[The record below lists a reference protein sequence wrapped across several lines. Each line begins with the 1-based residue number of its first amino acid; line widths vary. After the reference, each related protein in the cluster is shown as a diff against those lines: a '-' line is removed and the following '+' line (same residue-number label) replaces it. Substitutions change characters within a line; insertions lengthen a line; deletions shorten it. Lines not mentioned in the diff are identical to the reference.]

1 MNPMLI
7 VALCSAC
14 LLVIVLLIISPHSPQ
29 DSYDIKRPPVVLTKA
44 QRGRLLLYGWIVP
57 TLIAVAVVGVLQ

>member
-14 LLVIVLLIISPHSPQ
+14 LLVIVLLIISPHDPR
-29 DSYDIKRPPVVLTKA
+29 DSYDIKHPPVGPTKN
-44 QRGRLLLYGWIVP
+44 QRGRLFLYGWAVP
-57 TLIAVAVVGVLQ
+57 TLIAVVVTGVLQ